1 VPPLLRGFK
10 MKFITDISEPQL
22 VGIIESQ
29 QDVLDLKTSVCAW
42 NKDMRDSGY
51 NQYQYQ
57 VVVREKNAYI
67 ELI

>member
-1 VPPLLRGFK
+1 MIFV
-10 MKFITDISEPQL
+10 TDISEPQL
-22 VGIIESQ
+22 IGIVESQ
-29 QDVLDLKTSVCAW
+29 QDVLDLKTSICAW

-57 VVVREKNAYI
+57 VVVREKNADI